1 MSLKKILTST
11 LSAMLILSCFTGC
24 GSTAGN
30 GSENSD
36 GKQEATTV
44 NVTDAAYNEAVKDE
58 KADAESDETRTII
71 DHTGAEVTLPKEM
84 HRIVISSILPL
95 PSVYCLFR
103 GSAEDIIGIHP
114 SSMAAAKNSYLINVF
129 PELANA
135 DTSFVENGEVNVEQL
150 LSMKPDVVFYSA
162 ANTEERAMYDN
173 AGIPAVGFS
182 TTIAGYDCVETYAA
196 WIKLFGEIYG
206 ESDTANEIIADGRK
220 TAEEIKAVT
229 DKIPTDERP
238 DVLILFSYD
247 DGVIK
252 AGGSDFFA
260 KYWIETAGGNNVA
273 AELKGS
279 AEVNMEQIYEWDPDI
294 ILITNFSSHL
304 PEDLINNTVEG
315 NDWSNVKAVREGKV
329 YKFPLGMYRWFPPAS
344 DTPLVLKWL
353 AKTIQPELFADMD
366 MDEELRS
373 FYSEHYG
380 VQLTDEDI
388 QKIYHPA
395 RAASGKKS

>member
-1 MSLKKILTST
+1 MI
-11 LSAMLILSCFTGC
+11 ASCFSGC
-24 GSTAGN
+24 GSLSNGDTGKNAGEEKETAVN
-30 GSENSD
+30 IT
-36 GKQEATTV
+36 EATF
-44 NVTDAAYNEAVKDE
+44 NETAD
-58 KADAESDETRTII
+58 DAEAETENTETRTVI

-129 PELANA
+129 PELADA

-150 LSMKPDVVFYSA
+150 LTLDPDVVFYSA

-182 TTIAGYDCVETYAA
+182 TTLAEYDCVETYAS
-196 WIKLFGEIYG
+196 WIQLFGEIYG
-206 ESDTANEIIADGRK
+206 ESETANEIIADGRK

-229 DKIPTDERP
+229 DKIPADERP

-273 AELKGS
+273 AALKGS

-353 AKTIQPELFADMD
+353 AKTIQPELFKDMD
-366 MDEELRS
+366 MDEEMRD

>member
-1 MSLKKILTST
+1 MNLKRIITGV
-11 LSAMLILSCFTGC
+11 LSAAMIASCFSGC
-24 GSTAGN
+24 GSSSNGDTGKNAGEEKETAVN
-30 GSENSD
+30 IT
-36 GKQEATTV
+36 EATF
-44 NVTDAAYNEAVKDE
+44 NETAD
-58 KADAESDETRTII
+58 DAEAETENTETRTVI

-129 PELANA
+129 PELADA

-150 LSMKPDVVFYSA
+150 LTLDPDVVFYSA
-162 ANTEERAMYDN
+162 ANTEERALYDN

-182 TTIAGYDCVETYAA
+182 TTLAEYDCVETYAS
-196 WIKLFGEIYG
+196 WIQLFGEIYG

-229 DKIPTDERP
+229 DKIPADERP

-273 AELKGS
+273 AALKGS

-353 AKTIQPELFADMD
+353 AKTIQPELFKDMD
-366 MDEELRS
+366 MDEEMRD

>member
-1 MSLKKILTST
+1 MNLKRMITGVLST
-11 LSAMLILSCFTGC
+11 VLIASCFSGC
-24 GSTAGN
+24 GS
-30 GSENSD
+30 SSD
-36 GKQEATTV
+36 GNSGKNSAEQKETSVNITEATFNDTA
-44 NVTDAAYNEAVKDE
+44 D
-58 KADAESDETRTII
+58 DAEAETENTETRTII

-150 LSMKPDVVFYSA
+150 LTLDPDVVFYSA

-182 TTIAGYDCVETYAA
+182 TTIADYDCVETYAA

-206 ESDTANEIIADGRK
+206 ESETANEIIADGRK

-229 DKIPTDERP
+229 DKIPADERP
-238 DVLILFSYD
+238 NVLILFSYD

-273 AELKGS
+273 AALKGS

-304 PEDLINNTVEG
+304 PEDLLNNTVEG
-315 NDWSNVKAVREGKV
+315 NDWSNVKAVKEGKV
-329 YKFPLGMYRWFPPAS
+329 YKYPLGMYRWFPPAS

-353 AKTIQPELFADMD
+353 AKTIQPELFKDMD
-366 MDEELRS
+366 MDEEMRS

>member
-1 MSLKKILTST
+1 MSLKRIITGVLST
-11 LSAMLILSCFTGC
+11 VLIVSCFAGC
-24 GSTAGN
+24 GSTSNNDTGKNAG
-30 GSENSD
+30 EE
-36 GKQEATTV
+36 KETAV
-44 NVTDAAYNEAVKDE
+44 NVTEATFNET
-58 KADAESDETRTII
+58 ADYAESEIESSETRTII

-150 LSMKPDVVFYSA
+150 LTLDPDVVFYSA

-182 TTIAGYDCVETYAA
+182 TTIADYDCVETYAA

-206 ESDTANEIIADGRK
+206 ESETANEIIADGRK

-229 DKIPTDERP
+229 DKIPADERP
-238 DVLILFSYD
+238 NVLILFSYD

-273 AELKGS
+273 AALKGS

-329 YKFPLGMYRWFPPAS
+329 YKYPLGMYRWFPPAS

-353 AKTIQPELFADMD
+353 AKTIQPELFKDMD
-366 MDEELRS
+366 MDEEMRD

>member
-1 MSLKKILTST
+1 MITGVLST
-11 LSAMLILSCFTGC
+11 VLIASCFSGC
-24 GSTAGN
+24 GS
-30 GSENSD
+30 SSD
-36 GKQEATTV
+36 GNSGKNADGQKETAVNITEATF
-44 NVTDAAYNEAVKDE
+44 NETADDE
-58 KADAESDETRTII
+58 EAETENTETRTII

-129 PELANA
+129 PELADA

-150 LSMKPDVVFYSA
+150 LTLDPDVVFYSA
-162 ANTEERAMYDN
+162 ANTEERALYDN

-182 TTIAGYDCVETYAA
+182 TTIADYDCVETYAA

-206 ESDTANEIIADGRK
+206 ESETANEIIADGRK

-229 DKIPTDERP
+229 DKIPADERP

-273 AELKGS
+273 AALKGS

-304 PEDLINNTVEG
+304 PEDLLNNTVEG
-315 NDWSNVKAVREGKV
+315 NDWSNVKAVKEGKV
-329 YKFPLGMYRWFPPAS
+329 YKYPLGMYRWFPPAS

-353 AKTIQPELFADMD
+353 AKTIQPELFKDMD
-366 MDEELRS
+366 MDEEMRS

>member
-1 MSLKKILTST
+1 MITGV
-11 LSAMLILSCFTGC
+11 LSAVMIASCFTGC
-24 GSTAGN
+24 GSSAKGNSGKNAGEQKETAVN
-30 GSENSD
+30 IT
-36 GKQEATTV
+36 EATF
-44 NVTDAAYNEAVKDE
+44 NETADDE
-58 KADAESDETRTII
+58 EAETENTETRTII

-150 LSMKPDVVFYSA
+150 LTLDPDVVFYSA

-182 TTIAGYDCVETYAA
+182 TTIADYDCVETYAA

-206 ESDTANEIIADGRK
+206 ESETANEIIADGRK

-229 DKIPTDERP
+229 DKIPADERP
-238 DVLILFSYD
+238 NVLILFSYD

-273 AELKGS
+273 AALKGS

-315 NDWSNVKAVREGKV
+315 NDWSNVKAVKEGKV
-329 YKFPLGMYRWFPPAS
+329 YKYPLGMYRWFPPAS

-353 AKTIQPELFADMD
+353 AKTIQPELFKDMD
-366 MDEELRS
+366 MDDEMRS

>member
-1 MSLKKILTST
+1 MNLKRIITGV
-11 LSAMLILSCFTGC
+11 LSAAMIASCFSGC
-24 GSTAGN
+24 GSLSNGDTGKNAGEEKETAVN
-30 GSENSD
+30 IT
-36 GKQEATTV
+36 EATF
-44 NVTDAAYNEAVKDE
+44 NETAD
-58 KADAESDETRTII
+58 DAEAETENTETRTVI

-129 PELANA
+129 PELADA

-150 LSMKPDVVFYSA
+150 LTLDPDVVFYSA

-182 TTIAGYDCVETYAA
+182 TTLAEYDCVETYAS
-196 WIKLFGEIYG
+196 WIQLFGEIYG
-206 ESDTANEIIADGRK
+206 ESETANEIIADGRK

-229 DKIPTDERP
+229 DKIPADERP

-273 AELKGS
+273 AALKGS

-353 AKTIQPELFADMD
+353 AKTIQPELFKDMD
-366 MDEELRS
+366 MDEEMRD

>member
-1 MSLKKILTST
+1 MSLKRIITGVLST
-11 LSAMLILSCFTGC
+11 VLIVSCFAGC
-24 GSTAGN
+24 GSTSNNDTGKNAG
-30 GSENSD
+30 EE
-36 GKQEATTV
+36 KETAV
-44 NVTDAAYNEAVKDE
+44 NVTEATFNETAD
-58 KADAESDETRTII
+58 DAESETERSETRTII

-150 LSMKPDVVFYSA
+150 LTLDPDVVFYSA
-162 ANTEERAMYDN
+162 ANTEERVMYDN

-182 TTIAGYDCVETYAA
+182 TTIADYDCVETYAA

-206 ESDTANEIIADGRK
+206 ESETANEIIADGRK

-229 DKIPTDERP
+229 DKIPADERP
-238 DVLILFSYD
+238 NVLILFSYD

-273 AELKGS
+273 AALKGS

-329 YKFPLGMYRWFPPAS
+329 YKYPLGMYRWFPPAS

-353 AKTIQPELFADMD
+353 AKTIQPELFKDMD
-366 MDEELRS
+366 MDEEMRD